1 MRTFLRSSGLSTCAA
16 CSASLMA
23 NNKLERSKSM
33 NRSLWVFLAALTFSV
48 AALAQHSEK
57 RVVRL
62 SKLEIDPAQ
71 LESYKSALKEEIE
84 DSMRL
89 EPGVLTLYAV
99 FEKNRPNHL
108 TILEIYAN
116 QDAYKAHIQT
126 PHFLKYKSGTQEM
139 VKNLELTDADPLI
152 PDLRIK

>member
-1 MRTFLRSSGLSTCAA
+1 
-16 CSASLMA
+16 
-23 NNKLERSKSM
+23 M
-33 NRSLWVFLAALTFSV
+33 NRFLLVSLAALTFSV
-48 AALAQHSEK
+48 AAFAQHNDQ

-62 SKLEIDPAQ
+62 SKLEIDATH

-99 FEKNRPNHL
+99 FEKSRPNHL

-116 QDAYKAHIQT
+116 QEAYKTHIQT
-126 PHFLKYKSGTQEM
+126 RHFLKYKTGTQHM
-139 VKNLELTDADPLI
+139 VKKLELTDTDPL
-152 PDLRIK
+152 